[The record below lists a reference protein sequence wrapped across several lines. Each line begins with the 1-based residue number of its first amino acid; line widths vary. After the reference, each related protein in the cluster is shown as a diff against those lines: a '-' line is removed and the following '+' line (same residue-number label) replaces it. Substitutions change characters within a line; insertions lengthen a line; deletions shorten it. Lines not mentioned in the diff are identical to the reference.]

1 MVMRNGPERI
11 GDILSSVFVR
21 RGLGQQQGMAVYQ
34 QAWAAAAGPALS
46 QYTSIKGIHAGRLEV
61 FVANSTLLQELGF
74 RKEEL
79 LARLGALLPRDGITD
94 IRFRLA
100 PGP

>member
-1 MVMRNGPERI
+1 MRNGPERI

-21 RGLGQQQGMAVYQ
+21 RGLGQQQGMALYQ
-34 QAWAAAAGPALS
+34 QAWEEAAGAIVS
-46 QYTSIKGIHAGRLEV
+46 RYTSVKGIYAGRLEV

>member
-1 MVMRNGPERI
+1 MSSGPERI
-11 GDILSSVFVR
+11 GDILSSVIVR
-21 RGLGQQQGMAVYQ
+21 RGLGQHQGMALYQ
-34 QAWAAAAGPALS
+34 QAWEEAAGPIVAR
-46 QYTSIKGIHAGRLEV
+46 YTSIKGIYAGRLEV

-74 RKEEL
+74 RKQEL

-100 PGP
+100 PGR